1 MTLQAPTK
9 KKKKEETLPHSPH
22 SQKTNMVKITFWLKS
37 RINLGRNVAGEVEKK
52 GPSVAAAASVMWIS
66 RWGKGEAT

>member
-1 MTLQAPTK
+1 
-9 KKKKEETLPHSPH
+9 
-22 SQKTNMVKITFWLKS
+22 MVKITFWLKS